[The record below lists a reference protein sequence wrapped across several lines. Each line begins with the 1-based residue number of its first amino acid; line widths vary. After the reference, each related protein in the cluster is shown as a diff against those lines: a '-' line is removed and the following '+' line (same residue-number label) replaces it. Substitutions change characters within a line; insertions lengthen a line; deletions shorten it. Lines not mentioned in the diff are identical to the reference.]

1 MIFHAPAFSCIS
13 TFTESFML
21 PFQTLAETVEM
32 EGIGLHSGRQTLVR
46 LQPREKCGLVFVR
59 ADLPGKPRIPASAEH
74 IGSTLH
80 ATRLAF
86 NGAEISTP
94 EHLLAALWSLGITHC
109 EIEVSSPEIPILD
122 GSAKV
127 WCDAIGQA
135 GLQSLPGARPEYSL
149 REPIAIY
156 SGNGAVIG
164 LPHNSLRITCDV
176 EFGVPYLKPQIA
188 VCEITP
194 QNFRVELAAA
204 RTFTLES
211 WLEPLRAQG
220 LIRGGSTDN
229 ALVLSEKK
237 PSSALRFDNELARHK
252 ALDAIGDIALL
263 FGEGGGVL
271 RAHIIAIRAGHEM
284 HRLWMR
290 EVLNRNALIP
300 KSEI

>member
-1 MIFHAPAFSCIS
+1 
-13 TFTESFML
+13 ML
-21 PFQTLAETVEM
+21 PFQTLAKTVEI
-32 EGIGLHSGRQTLVR
+32 EGIGLHSGTQTMVR

-59 ADLPGKPRIPASAEH
+59 EDLPGKPRIPAGARH

-80 ATRLAF
+80 ATRLEL
-86 NGAEISTP
+86 NGAQISTP
-94 EHLLAALWSLGITHC
+94 EHLLAALWSLGVTHC
-109 EIEVSSPEIPILD
+109 EIEVSGPEIPILD
-122 GSAKV
+122 GSAKI
-127 WCDAIGQA
+127 WCDAISQA
-135 GLQSLPGARPEYSL
+135 GLKALPGARPEYSL
-149 REPIAIY
+149 REPVAIY
-156 SGNGAVIG
+156 ASNGAVIG

-176 EFGVPYLKPQIA
+176 EFGVPYLKPQVA

-194 QNFRVELAAA
+194 QSFREELAEA

-229 ALVLSEKK
+229 ALVLSGSA
-237 PSSALRFDNELARHK
+237 PSSPLRFENELARHK

-263 FGEGGGVL
+263 FGANGGVL

-290 EVLNRNALIP
+290 EVLDREALIENH
-300 KSEI
+300 K